1 MAQDAHLE
9 AQAGPNKNQAST
21 MMNVLFSMTV
31 SLFSW
36 IGEHRAC

>member
-21 MMNVLFSMTV
+21 MMIVLLSMTL
-31 SLFSW
+31 SPLS
-36 IGEHRAC
+36 